1 MGWGVGD
8 LAEDRESVVEA
19 GGEDAG
25 GKDELDEEGVGA
37 VEPGTKDLGVDLSE
51 LSDGGG
57 GRECGEEGGVR
68 ARARRGAEVG
78 IRRKC

>member
-8 LAEDRESVVEA
+8 LVEDRESIVEA

-25 GKDELDEEGVGA
+25 GKNELDEEGVGA

-57 GRECGEEGGVR
+57 GRECGEEGGVC
-68 ARARRGAEVG
+68 ARACCGGEVG
-78 IRRKC
+78 IWMKR